1 MTQAAELARL
11 RQGLYRFFGG
21 ALAPPEQ
28 VRLEQLR
35 ESVELLESMDLVG
48 FAFYREWRPFAAV
61 LESGATVANL
71 APEYVRLFASGT
83 KGVLCPPIESFY
95 RSNGRREAIAEIVT
109 EIQDDYRA
117 LGLTTT
123 TDSEAPDHAT
133 TQLEI
138 MSTLAAR
145 ESAAWE
151 MQLLKEAES
160 VLEAEDRFSSRH
172 LALWI
177 PHLRARVHSAGPNDF
192 YAAYVDALHAFVIHD
207 KDIIAGLRRW
217 SGVGA

>member
-1 MTQAAELARL
+1 MTQAADMARL

-28 VRLEQLR
+28 VRLDELR
-35 ESVELLESMDLVG
+35 AAVELIESMDLAG

-61 LESGATVANL
+61 LESDATVADL

-95 RSNGRREAIAEIVT
+95 RGNGRREAIAEVVT
-109 EIQDDYRA
+109 AIQEDYRA
-117 LGLTTT
+117 LGLATTA
-123 TDSEAPDHAT
+123 DSEAPDHAT

-138 MSTLAAR
+138 MSTLCAR

-151 MQLLKEAES
+151 MQLLQEAES
-160 VLEAEDRFSSRH
+160 VLEAEAQFISRH
-172 LALWI
+172 LAVWI
-177 PHLRARVHSAGPNDF
+177 PHLRVRVHSAGPKDF
-192 YAAYVDALHAFVIHD
+192 YASYIDALHAFVIHD
-207 KDIIAGLRRW
+207 KDIIGGLRRW
-217 SGVGA
+217 SGVVA